1 MKSLKEIFLEK
12 IHGKNADLTEMAAS
26 YKFSG
31 GAFGGAQGKQM
42 VKAFKDGQETYEFK
56 NGDTYKFVKSTASN
70 KLEKGM
76 VVMASYNSTNQ
87 GAQIY
92 EIKGFSDA
100 VEKYGESGVKFDSID
115 AVFKANKVKNLKDLM
130 ALEDKNEYGRHTYL
144 VVKDLEDGDEGAW
157 FYLYKGSWC
166 RGSGAEKLTFYIVEK
181 V

>member
-12 IHGKNADLTEMAAS
+12 IHGKNVDLTEMAAS
-26 YKFSG
+26 HKFSSG
-31 GAFGGAQGKQM
+31 FMKSSDAKQM
-42 VKAFKDGQETYEFK
+42 VRDFKDGKETYEFK
-56 NGDTYKFVKSTASN
+56 NGDTYKFVKSVAGN

-92 EIKGFSDA
+92 EIKGFTDA

-115 AVFKANKVKNLKDLM
+115 AVFKANKVTSLKALM
-130 ALEDKNEYGRHTYL
+130 DLEDKNEYGRHTYM
-144 VVKDLEDGDEGAW
+144 VVKDLEDNDEGAW
-157 FYLYKGSWC
+157 FYLYKGSWA
-166 RGSGAEKLTFYIVEK
+166 RGSGAEKLTFYVVTK